1 MSKAISLTRSF
12 FNFHFFKEFF
22 LRNPISGTQSVTQI
36 LGRSKRKHL
45 LSSSSGAAVQPQYFD
60 SADDYS
66 STENDDENEDDNLEY
81 NNDKGGHA
89 YINLA
94 QKSYKFRQN
103 GGGSRCWNITRNHK
117 FFGLCRGLCLCF
129 IILNGFFVLVAL
141 TWLHFSLRAQTQEM
155 NTQLHQG
162 VFLLKKKEFSSKYQA
177 PFF

>member
-1 MSKAISLTRSF
+1 M
-12 FNFHFFKEFF
+12 
-22 LRNPISGTQSVTQI
+22 
-36 LGRSKRKHL
+36 
-45 LSSSSGAAVQPQYFD
+45 SSSSGAAVQPQYFD

-103 GGGSRCWNITRNHK
+103 GGGTRCWNNTRNHK

-162 VFLLKKKEFSSKYQA
+162 VFFLKKQKQKNSRQNTKPLFLKNETETLQS
-177 PFF
+177 PN

>member
-1 MSKAISLTRSF
+1 M
-12 FNFHFFKEFF
+12 
-22 LRNPISGTQSVTQI
+22 
-36 LGRSKRKHL
+36 
-45 LSSSSGAAVQPQYFD
+45 SSSSGAAVQPQYYD

-162 VFLLKKKEFSSKYQA
+162 VF
-177 PFF
+177 

>member
-1 MSKAISLTRSF
+1 M
-12 FNFHFFKEFF
+12 
-22 LRNPISGTQSVTQI
+22 
-36 LGRSKRKHL
+36 
-45 LSSSSGAAVQPQYFD
+45 SSSSGAAVQPQYFD
-60 SADDYS
+60 SDYS

-162 VFLLKKKEFSSKYQA
+162 VFFFEKTKTKKFSSKYQA
-177 PFF
+177 PFFEK